1 MLTRTITAL
10 LGFFIAI
17 FVIRAGGMIFSAT
30 VLVLT
35 LVALLELN
43 KMLKLKHIEIF
54 TGVTGIITIGMFL
67 GTVFQLDNI
76 VEILLV
82 TAFVAVFLQALFY
95 HNDPAWFKNMTA
107 TIFAIMYI
115 SVLFPHFILMREI
128 SQELVF
134 VGEYQL
140 TLGES
145 FIWLVLL
152 GTWASDTFAYFF
164 GSAFGK
170 RRLCPSVSPKK
181 SVEGAVAGFIGC
193 IAVIVLLGTSLVQLN
208 LWSTI
213 FLGLLVAI
221 IAPLG
226 DLAESLLK
234 RYVEIK
240 DSGKILPGHGGV
252 LDRFDS
258 LLFVMPLAYYYVW
271 YVFIKG

>member
-82 TAFVAVFLQALFY
+82 TAFVAVFLQALFH

-258 LLFVMPLAYYYVW
+258 LLFVMPLAYYYVC